1 MSLSTAMTELLR
13 KYLSYLLCHAC
24 GIQILDVLCCR
35 VCYGRCEVAAAD
47 YNSTWPWLMRFG
59 ARLVNNL

>member
-1 MSLSTAMTELLR
+1 MSLSTAMTELLP
-13 KYLSYLLCHAC
+13 KYLSYLLCHTC
-24 GIQILDVLCCR
+24 VIQI
-35 VCYGRCEVAAAD
+35 AAAD